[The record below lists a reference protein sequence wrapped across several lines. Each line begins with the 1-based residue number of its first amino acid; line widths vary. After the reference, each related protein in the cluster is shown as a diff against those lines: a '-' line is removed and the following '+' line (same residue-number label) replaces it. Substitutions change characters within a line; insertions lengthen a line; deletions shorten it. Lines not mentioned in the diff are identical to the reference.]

1 MKRWTYSQFPR
12 IPLWTLGAL
21 LRCAKINSLDCQVQ
35 PKLMNFTIAAEVNS
49 MAKHVKVLEFDVQS
63 TDPDRRTIEVVRET
77 VKLSADFQ
85 KVIEKKYPGVKVK
98 IKRAEGVPVHELV
111 HHILVSIDWH
121 AVASGTEKAIAQ
133 FATSQFLNLAKDR
146 VRNMF
151 ASTAT
156 QTKLPVGRPVTNSV
170 GEGKPAK
177 KRTAVKK
184 ANSVKKAATK
194 KGSSASKTIRKK
206 SSPKSK
212 EKGQG

>member
-1 MKRWTYSQFPR
+1 
-12 IPLWTLGAL
+12 
-21 LRCAKINSLDCQVQ
+21 
-35 PKLMNFTIAAEVNS
+35 MNFTIAAEVNS
-49 MAKHVKVLEFDVQS
+49 MAKHAKVLEFEVKS
-63 TDPDRRTIEVVRET
+63 TDPDRQTIEVVRET
-77 VKLSADFQ
+77 VELSADFQ

-98 IKRAEGVPVHELV
+98 IKRAEGLPIHELV

-156 QTKLPVGRPVTNSV
+156 QTKLPMGSSATNSV
-170 GEGKPAK
+170 GKRKPAK
-177 KRTAVKK
+177 KSTAVKK
-184 ANSVKKAATK
+184 ANSVKKTATR
-194 KGSSASKTIRKK
+194 KGSSASKTISKK

-212 EKGQG
+212 QKGQG